1 MFPSGIAVAVFCEET
16 VFKLPLFEKIY
27 IMIVAINIKISC
39 IIRQSMSVG
48 VDAALVE
55 KHPQLM
61 LNPRAYA
68 WVSPIMNKNS
78 KVAIIAEF
86 ALVHKPRIKNNP
98 DNSSITGKMIAI
110 KFTDHNGNN

>member
-1 MFPSGIAVAVFCEET
+1 MAVFCEET
-16 VFKLPLFEKIY
+16 VFELPLFEKIN

-68 WVSPIMNKNS
+68 CVSPIMNKNS

-86 ALVHKPRIKNNP
+86 ALVHKPIIKNNP
-98 DNSSITGKMIAI
+98 DNSSITGKTIAI
-110 KFTDHNGNN
+110 KFTDHKGNS

>member
-1 MFPSGIAVAVFCEET
+1 MAEFSSEAGSDLA
-16 VFKLPLFEKIY
+16 LLEKIN
-27 IMIVAINIKISC
+27 IMIIAINIKISC

-78 KVAIIAEF
+78 KAAIIAEF
-86 ALVHKPRIKNNP
+86 ALVHKPIIKNKP
-98 DNSSITGKMIAI
+98 VKISITGRIIAI